1 MLSGRAHHRGSVAT
15 PGPAGSGSSMDA
27 LSTALSATAIGSSS
41 GSTNGANGESS
52 TGNGSAPSVGRGAT
66 RGRRDRADEFFTR
79 TRPADLQSKRG
90 DGGTDVAVATNYFEV
105 ISKPGWRLLQYRVD
119 MKPEIEHTGMRK
131 ALLYTHKDKLPKMI
145 FDGTMMF
152 TTARLTQ
159 DDKPMNLTSQRNDGV
174 AVEVTIKLVGEIQP
188 TDYHYMQFFNI
199 VLRQVG
205 NFYFPRIIVVISFS
219 KVYQICYLKVLR
231 L

>member
-1 MLSGRAHHRGSVAT
+1 M
-15 PGPAGSGSSMDA
+15 
-27 LSTALSATAIGSSS
+27 
-41 GSTNGANGESS
+41 
-52 TGNGSAPSVGRGAT
+52 
-66 RGRRDRADEFFTR
+66 
-79 TRPADLQSKRG
+79 
-90 DGGTDVAVATNYFEV
+90 AVATNYFEV

-205 NFYFPRIIVVISFS
+205 NFYFPRIIVIISFP

>member
-1 MLSGRAHHRGSVAT
+1 MT
-15 PGPAGSGSSMDA
+15 
-27 LSTALSATAIGSSS
+27 
-41 GSTNGANGESS
+41 
-52 TGNGSAPSVGRGAT
+52 
-66 RGRRDRADEFFTR
+66 
-79 TRPADLQSKRG
+79 
-90 DGGTDVAVATNYFEV
+90 VATNYFEV

-119 MKPEIEHTGMRK
+119 MKPAIEHTGMRK
-131 ALLYTHKDKLPKMI
+131 AMLYAHKDKLPKMI

-199 VLRQVG
+199 VLRQVQ
-205 NFYFPRIIVVISFS
+205 NFYASGHHIVFDLFFYFTKLLII
-219 KVYQICYLKVLR
+219 
-231 L
+231 

>member
-1 MLSGRAHHRGSVAT
+1 MFKEVW
-15 PGPAGSGSSMDA
+15 GSSC
-27 LSTALSATAIGSSS
+27 IIKG
-41 GSTNGANGESS
+41 GCG
-52 TGNGSAPSVGRGAT
+52 PS
-66 RGRRDRADEFFTR
+66 
-79 TRPADLQSKRG
+79 
-90 DGGTDVAVATNYFEV
+90 
-105 ISKPGWRLLQYRVD
+105 
-119 MKPEIEHTGMRK
+119 
-131 ALLYTHKDKLPKMI
+131 KMI

-199 VLRQVG
+199 VLRQVQ
-205 NFYFPRIIVVISFS
+205 NFYIPRIIVIISFP

>member
-1 MLSGRAHHRGSVAT
+1 MALAVLPSCASTNAEAIKRRRALRPLVLPLSGAATQPPTRASNR
-15 PGPAGSGSSMDA
+15 
-27 LSTALSATAIGSSS
+27 
-41 GSTNGANGESS
+41 
-52 TGNGSAPSVGRGAT
+52 SAPAVGRGAT

-119 MKPEIEHTGMRK
+119 MKPAIEHTGMRK
-131 ALLYTHKDKLPKMI
+131 AMLYTHKDKLPKMI

-159 DDKPMNLTSQRNDGV
+159 DDKPMISTLT
-174 AVEVTIKLVGEIQP
+174 L
-188 TDYHYMQFFNI
+188 
-199 VLRQVG
+199 
-205 NFYFPRIIVVISFS
+205 
-219 KVYQICYLKVLR
+219 
-231 L
+231 

>member
-1 MLSGRAHHRGSVAT
+1 
-15 PGPAGSGSSMDA
+15 MDA

-52 TGNGSAPSVGRGAT
+52 TGNESAPSVGRGAT
-66 RGRRDRADEFFTR
+66 RGRRDRANEFFAR

-90 DGGTDVAVATNYFEV
+90 DGGTEVTVATYYFEV
-105 ISKPGWRLLQYRVD
+105 ICKPNWRLLQYRVD
-119 MKPEIEHTGMRK
+119 MTPAMEHTEMRK
-131 ALLYTHKDKLPKMI
+131 AMLFAHKDKLPKMI

-159 DDKPMNLTSQRNDGV
+159 DDKARKLTTPRNDSV
-174 AVEVTIKLVGEIQP
+174 PVEVTIKLVGEIQP

-199 VLRQVG
+199 VLRQV
-205 NFYFPRIIVVISFS
+205 
-219 KVYQICYLKVLR
+219 QIC
-231 L
+231 

>member
-1 MLSGRAHHRGSVAT
+1 
-15 PGPAGSGSSMDA
+15 MDA

-41 GSTNGANGESS
+41 GSTNANGESS

-90 DGGTDVAVATNYFEV
+90 DGGTEVTVATNYFEV
-105 ISKPGWRLLQYRVD
+105 ISKPNWRLLQYRVD
-119 MKPEIEHTGMRK
+119 MKPAMEHTGMRK
-131 ALLYTHKDKLPKMI
+131 AMLYAHKEQLPKMI

-152 TTARLTQ
+152 TTTRLTQ
-159 DDKPMNLTSQRNDGV
+159 DDKPKVLTTPRNDGQT
-174 AVEVTIKLVGEIQP
+174 VEVTIKLVGEIQP

-199 VLRQVG
+199 VLRQV
-205 NFYFPRIIVVISFS
+205 YF
-219 KVYQICYLKVLR
+219 LL
-231 L
+231 